1 MEAKL
6 ERHSRTKNK
15 LEDELQFAINQ
26 KNEIADTEK
35 LLVQVEQVQAIKSVF
50 EAKLQSIGQQDA
62 LQARFQQLQE
72 KNTKQKDEIELME
85 KEVSI
90 LETQQIKVSAEF
102 ADAKPQIEKAKQLD
116 TILIQKEN
124 QLAHAKIDEKNALLQ
139 KQQTEKDRREQP
151 KNC

>member
-1 MEAKL
+1 M
-6 ERHSRTKNK
+6 
-15 LEDELQFAINQ
+15 
-26 KNEIADTEK
+26 
-35 LLVQVEQVQAIKSVF
+35 LVQVEQVQAIKSVF

-139 KQQTEKDRREQP
+139 KQQTEKR
-151 KNC
+151 